1 MKGGAPVA
9 WQFTSSRPIYQQ
21 IVDEIELRI
30 LNGTYEMGM
39 RLPSVRDLAMLAAV
53 NPNTMQ
59 RALSELEDMG
69 LVSTQRNAG
78 KTVTTDEKAVSRAR
92 DEKADLLAETFLL
105 QMQALGISKQ
115 EAIERLVK
123 RETKEG
129 EHGSN

>member
-1 MKGGAPVA
+1 MA

-59 RALSELEDMG
+59 RALSELEEMG

-78 KTVTTDEKAVSRAR
+78 RTVTTDEEAVKRAR
-92 DEKADLLAETFLL
+92 SAKADLLAGTFLL
-105 QMQALGISKQ
+105 QMKSLGLTKEEALK
-115 EAIERLVK
+115 RL
-123 RETKEG
+123 EQGDSKEG
-129 EHGSN
+129 EHGRNS